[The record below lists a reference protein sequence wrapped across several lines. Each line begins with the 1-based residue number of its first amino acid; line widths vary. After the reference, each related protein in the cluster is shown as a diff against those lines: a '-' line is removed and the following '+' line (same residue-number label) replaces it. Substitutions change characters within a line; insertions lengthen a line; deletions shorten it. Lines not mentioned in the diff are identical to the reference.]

1 MRSISETIKVLV
13 VSNVLFFLGT
23 LVSGDA
29 IYQLFSLYYF
39 DNPQFALWQP
49 LTHMFMHGGWMHLLF
64 NMYALWAFG
73 GPLEAQWGRDKFLFF
88 YFSAGLGA
96 ALIHSLVNWYHVAQ
110 GVEVLMGMGMT
121 SEEVG
126 QLLNN
131 TRTPGSYR
139 VIPEMGAGVAEQF
152 FTAYNTP
159 AVGASGAICGILVA
173 FGMLY
178 PNVALMLIFVPF
190 PIKAKYFIPILLALD
205 LFSGLTG
212 TSLFGQ
218 NIANWA
224 HIGGAL
230 FGFIM
235 AYYCRKNSFNHKRWY

>member
-49 LTHMFMHGGWMHLLF
+49 LTHMFMLGGWMHLLF

-96 ALIHSLVNWYHVAQ
+96 ALIHSLVNWYHLAQ

-131 TRTPGSYR
+131 TLTPGSYR
-139 VIPEMGAGVAEQF
+139 VIPEMGAGVAERLARRVLPQTSDDRELVGEPIEPF
-152 FTAYNTP
+152 AERREWN
-159 AVGASGAICGILVA
+159 AVGDVFGLVPTGAESEFNPAARHLV
-173 FGMLY
+173 
-178 PNVALMLIFVPF
+178 
-190 PIKAKYFIPILLALD
+190 D
-205 LFSGLTG
+205 LRHADRKRTRMPK
-212 TSLFGQ
+212 
-218 NIANWA
+218 
-224 HIGGAL
+224 GGRRHQGAEAD
-230 FGFIM
+230 G
-235 AYYCRKNSFNHKRWY
+235 